1 MIVRESGVITQEK
14 AIFKKK
20 MLILER
26 AKIKYYIK

>member
-1 MIVRESGVITQEK
+1 MILRESRVITKEK

-20 MLILER
+20 MLILEG